1 MATVVTVTPVKTQAV
16 FFPFDLFDGGGAR
29 AGVELLA
36 DALRELLDDNRR
48 ERKATRA
55 RAYTAKVH
63 IEEFVFNQLADYKD
77 WRTEARRAAE
87 KALRAGD
94 QLLWV
99 AGSHLGVLP

>member
-1 MATVVTVTPVKTQAV
+1 MATVVAVTLVKTQAV

-48 ERKATRA
+48 ERKTTRA
-55 RAYTAKVH
+55 RAYTSTVRM
-63 IEEFVFNQLADYKD
+63 EEFVFNQLADYED
-77 WRTEARRAAE
+77 WRAEARQAAD
-87 KALRAGD
+87 KVLRAGD

-99 AGSHLGVLP
+99 AGSHL